1 MIIITFVFSLSFFL
15 SGLFAQNK
23 PDSLFTETEIEL
35 QTSTGVIS
43 GTLTIPNNSK
53 TSPIVIIIAGSG
65 PTDRN
70 CNSPLGIQTN
80 TYKMIS
86 ADFAKKGVS
95 SLRFDKRGIGKSKSA
110 MTSESDLR
118 FETYVNDVV
127 AWISLLKPD
136 TRFSKIFLLG
146 HSEGSLIG
154 MIAANKIKI
163 SGLISIAGVGKSA
176 DKLLQERLKDK
187 LPQQLLDESNRILD
201 SLKIGKMVS
210 NVNPNLIAIYRPSVQ
225 PYMISWIKYDPE
237 TEIKKLKIPV
247 LIIQGSTDIQVN
259 IDDAKILSASK
270 SDAKL
275 LIIEKMNH
283 VMKESDAD
291 IQKNM
296 ATYKNPDLPLI
307 SGLVDEIVDFIKTK

>member
-1 MIIITFVFSLSFFL
+1 MKIISFVFSLNFLL
-15 SGLFAQNK
+15 SGLSAQNK
-23 PDSLFTETEIEL
+23 IDSLFTETEVEL
-35 QTSTGVIS
+35 QTPTGVIS
-43 GTLTIPNNSK
+43 GTLTIPDNAK

-80 TYKMIS
+80 AYKMLS
-86 ADFAKKGVS
+86 ADFANKGIS

-127 AWISLLKPD
+127 AWISKFKPD

-163 SGLISIAGVGKSA
+163 SGLISIAGVGISA
-176 DKLLQERLKDK
+176 DKLLQEQLKDK
-187 LPQQLLDESNRILD
+187 LPQQLLDESNKILD
-201 SLKIGKMVS
+201 SLLSGKTVS
-210 NVNPNLIAIYRPSVQ
+210 NVNPNLMAIYRPSVQ
-225 PYMISWIKYDPE
+225 PYMISWIKYDPGI
-237 TEIKKLKIPV
+237 EIKKLKIPV
-247 LIIQGSTDIQVN
+247 LIIQGSTDIQVHVDN
-259 IDDAKILSASK
+259 AKILATSK

-275 LIIEKMNH
+275 LIIDKMNH
-283 VMKESDAD
+283 IMKESDTD
-291 IQKNM
+291 LQKNM
-296 ATYKNPDLPLI
+296 ATYRNPDLPLI

>member
-1 MIIITFVFSLSFFL
+1 MKIISFVFSLSFFL
-15 SGLFAQNK
+15 TGLFAQNK
-23 PDSLFTETEIEL
+23 IDSLFTEAEVEL
-35 QTSTGVIS
+35 KTSTGVIS
-43 GTLTIPNNSK
+43 GTLTIPNNAK

-80 TYKMIS
+80 AYKMLS
-86 ADFAKKGVS
+86 ENFAKNGIS

-136 TRFSKIFLLG
+136 PRFSKIFLLG

-176 DKLLQERLKDK
+176 DKLLQEQLKDK
-187 LPQQLLDESNRILD
+187 LPQQLLDESNRIID
-201 SLKIGKMVS
+201 SLKIGKTVS
-210 NVNPNLIAIYRPSVQ
+210 IVNPNLIALYRPGVQ
-225 PYMISWIKYDPE
+225 PYMISWIKYDPAI
-237 TEIKKLKIPV
+237 EINKLKIPV
-247 LIIQGSTDIQVN
+247 FIIQGSTDIQVN
-259 IDDAKILSASK
+259 VDNAKILSSSK

-283 VMKESDAD
+283 IMKESDTD

-296 ATYKNPDLPLI
+296 ATYRNPDLPLI
-307 SGLVDEIVDFIKTK
+307 SGLVDVIVDFIMTK